1 MLASLS
7 PLFSSWKF
15 RQELSGFFLFVT
27 KKEVHGVLKFGSKDL
42 PRVPEQSTGGTG
54 GARCT
59 VVQPPARTSGTG
71 TGAPRL
77 PARWYTVR
85 TRTVCAVDAVAWL
98 RAARCPATG
107 PHRAS
112 QAAIVCTA
120 SLHALADAID
130 PAAPTDSANQA

>member
-1 MLASLS
+1 MS
-7 PLFSSWKF
+7 
-15 RQELSGFFLFVT
+15 
-27 KKEVHGVLKFGSKDL
+27 KKEVHDVLKFGSKDL

-85 TRTVCAVDAVAWL
+85 TRTVCAV
-98 RAARCPATG
+98 G
-107 PHRAS
+107 GG
-112 QAAIVCTA
+112 
-120 SLHALADAID
+120 
-130 PAAPTDSANQA
+130 